1 LHLNCYKSI
10 LTFFFEKKYI
20 SVKPDKN
27 STSSIF
33 FAVNRYFLQKNDLKS
48 FVKTH
53 FFIHLPPE
61 IMIQNKK
68 TFASF
73 LFVLISF
80 VCFAQNPPPPQPPPS
95 PVGLPI
101 DTNILI
107 LVILGFLYGIY
118 KIYRFRKK
126 KVNI

>member
-1 LHLNCYKSI
+1 M
-10 LTFFFEKKYI
+10 
-20 SVKPDKN
+20 KPDKN

-33 FAVNRYFLQKNDLKS
+33 YAFNRRLLQKNDLKS
-48 FVKTH
+48 FVKTQ

-80 VCFAQNPPPPQPPPS
+80 VCSAQTPPPPQPPPS

-118 KIYRFRKK
+118 KIYKFRKK
-126 KVNI
+126 KASI